1 MVNRGSPLLPLGYAL
16 QAPPD
21 IFLDLG
27 FSAFGD
33 PDRPENNNKMTSSQI
48 IIALSIL
55 LGLSVLGGIAFA
67 LQKGRAKRRI
77 EIINQELLEASRDAS
92 VGRRVTVPNDPATAQ
107 LAHTVNRLFDALGE
121 RDEKIQ
127 GRDRLFRDFART
139 LPEIVIIHDEK
150 ILLANESAASLIG
163 LDASQLVGREIADL
177 VKPAYRALFRN
188 TMAKRMAGEN
198 VPQRLEIQLI
208 NGNESGLWVEAQS
221 SSIEF
226 HGKPAILTV
235 ARDVSHRKSLEVSLG
250 RSKRQAQ
257 YTLESIAE
265 GVITT
270 DNDGRIDYMNVAAE
284 SIIGANRDNAAGHR
298 IGELFT
304 LVDDADRRPL
314 GDPVE
319 RCLAMRRR
327 VNMGRRAVLVST
339 DGEQEHSV
347 EISASP
353 IHGPGSSISGAV
365 VVFHDVSEIRG
376 LTRQMSYQ
384 ATHDPLTGLIN
395 RREFERRLDE
405 GMDSAHAD
413 EAVHM
418 LFYMDLDR
426 FKAVNDSC
434 GHLAGDNMLREVAGL
449 IKEQVRDS
457 DFVGRLGGD
466 EFGALLIGCPI
477 EKARQIATD
486 ICNAVA
492 DYRFVWKDKIFNI
505 GISIGLVEIS
515 QLSGSIQDVMSAA
528 DSACY
533 VAKQEG
539 RGKVHVYSVRDEQ
552 VARERGDIQWL
563 RQLQS
568 ALHEDTFELAVQ
580 PIIAM
585 SGGVESGPSVEVL
598 IRLPDSHGRIADTA
612 EFLRPAERYQLM
624 PQIDRWVIKATLMAI
639 SANEIKISSGRS
651 CAINLSGQTLGDE
664 SFLGFV
670 VDALDRTG
678 VSPSTICFEVTEKA
692 ILSNVQHAQR
702 FIEVLH
708 GIGCEFSLDDFGS
721 GLGSFSSLKHLPI
734 DYLKIDGSYTHH
746 LKSDQVN
753 QEMVVAMIK
762 LARTMQFRVIA
773 EQVEYQEDFDWLRD
787 SGVDFAQG
795 HFIEAPTPLGSASTG
810 TFRALNPT

>member
-1 MVNRGSPLLPLGYAL
+1 MATLNR
-16 QAPPD
+16 
-21 IFLDLG
+21 
-27 FSAFGD
+27 
-33 PDRPENNNKMTSSQI
+33 EM
-48 IIALSIL
+48 
-55 LGLSVLGGIAFA
+55 
-67 LQKGRAKRRI
+67 
-77 EIINQELLEASRDAS
+77 LEASRDAS
-92 VGRRVTVPNDPATAQ
+92 VGRRLSIPRDPDSAQ
-107 LAHTVNRLFDALGE
+107 FASTVNRLFDALGE

-127 GRDRLFRDFART
+127 VRDRLFKDFART

-150 ILLANESAASLIG
+150 ILLANESAASLVG
-163 LDASQLVGREIADL
+163 LDAPQLVGRDVADL

-188 TMAKRMAGEN
+188 AMSKRLAGEN
-198 VPQRLEIQLI
+198 VPRRMEIQLI
-208 NGNESGLWVEAQS
+208 NGNETGLWVEAQS
-221 SSIEF
+221 SNIEF
-226 HGKPAILTV
+226 HGHDAILTV
-235 ARDVSHRKSLEVSLG
+235 ARDVSHRKSLEVSLS

-270 DNDGRIDYMNVAAE
+270 DNDGRLDYMNLAAE
-284 SIIGANRDNAAGHR
+284 SLIGTNRDDAVGHR
-298 IGELFT
+298 IGEWFT

-319 RCLAMRRR
+319 RCIAMRRR
-327 VNMGRRAVLVST
+327 VNMGRRAVMVSA

-347 EISASP
+347 EITASP
-353 IHGPGSSISGAV
+353 IRGPGSSISGTV
-365 VVFHDVSEIRG
+365 VVFHDVGELRG
-376 LTRQMSYQ
+376 LTQKMSYQ

-395 RREFERRLDE
+395 RREFERRLDDA
-405 GMDSAHAD
+405 MDSAHAE
-413 EAVHM
+413 EAIHM

-434 GHLAGDNMLREVAGL
+434 GHLAGDNMLREVASL

-466 EFGALLIGCPI
+466 EFGSLLIGCPI
-477 EKARQIATD
+477 EKARQIASD
-486 ICNAVA
+486 ICNAIA

-515 QLSGSIQDVMSAA
+515 HVSGSLQDVMSAA

-539 RGKVHVYSVRDEQ
+539 RGKVHVYSARDEAI
-552 VARERGDIQWL
+552 ARERGDIQWL
-563 RQLQS
+563 RELQT
-568 ALHEDTFELAVQ
+568 ALHEDKFELAMQ
-580 PIIAM
+580 PILAM
-585 SGGVESGPSVEVL
+585 SGGVESGPAVEVL
-598 IRLPDSHGRIADTA
+598 IRLPDSQGRVADSA

-624 PQIDRWVIKATLMAI
+624 PQIDRWVINAALAAI
-639 SANEIKISSGRS
+639 AGGEIKITSGRS

-670 VDALDRTG
+670 VDALDRTAI
-678 VSPSTICFEVTEKA
+678 SPSSICLEVTETA

-734 DYLKIDGSYTHH
+734 DYLKIDGTYTRN
-746 LKSDQVN
+746 LRTDEVN
-753 QEMVVAMIK
+753 QEMVAAMIK
-762 LARTMQFRVIA
+762 LARTMEFRIVA
-773 EQVEYQEDFDWLRD
+773 EQVENQEDFDWLRN
-787 SGVDFAQG
+787 SGVDFVQG
-795 HFIEAPTPLGSASTG
+795 RFIEAPMPLGTATTG
-810 TFRALNPT
+810 TYRILNP

>member
-1 MVNRGSPLLPLGYAL
+1 
-16 QAPPD
+16 
-21 IFLDLG
+21 
-27 FSAFGD
+27 
-33 PDRPENNNKMTSSQI
+33 MTSTII
-48 IIALSIL
+48 IIALATL
-55 LGLSVLGGIAFA
+55 VLVTGAASVYLWVSRR
-67 LQKGRAKRRI
+67 KVRARVSRLN
-77 EIINQELLEASRDAS
+77 EETLEASRDAS
-92 VGRRVTVPNDPATAQ
+92 VGHRLSIPNDPETAQ

-150 ILLANESAASLIG
+150 ILLANESAAG
-163 LDASQLVGREIADL
+163 LVGLEPAQLVGREIADL
-177 VKPAYRALFRN
+177 VKPAYRALFRK
-188 TMAKRMAGEN
+188 TVTKRLSGEN
-198 VPQRLEIQLI
+198 APRRIEMQLI
-208 NGNESGLWVEAQS
+208 NGNQAGLWVEAQS
-221 SSIEF
+221 STIEF
-226 HGKPAILTV
+226 HGHRAILTI
-235 ARDVSHRKSLEVSLG
+235 ARDISHRKSLEVSLS

-257 YTLESIAE
+257 YTLESISE

-270 DNDGRIDYMNVAAE
+270 DNDGRIDYMNLAAE
-284 SIIGANRDNAAGHR
+284 TLIGTNRDDASGHR

-327 VNMGRRAVLVST
+327 VNMGRRAVMVSV
-339 DGEQEHSV
+339 DGEHEHSV
-347 EISASP
+347 EITASP
-353 IHGPGSSISGAV
+353 VRGPSNSISGTV
-365 VVFHDVSEIRG
+365 VVFHDVSELRG
-376 LTRQMSYQ
+376 LTRKMSYQ

-405 GMDSAHAD
+405 AMDSAHAE

-434 GHLAGDNMLREVAGL
+434 GHMAGDNMLREVAAL
-449 IKEQVRDS
+449 IKDEVRDS

-486 ICNAVA
+486 ICNAIA

-515 QLSGSIQDVMSAA
+515 HASGTLQDVMSAA

-533 VAKQEG
+533 MAKQQG
-539 RGKVHVYSVRDEQ
+539 RGQVHVYSARDEA

-563 RQLQS
+563 RQLQT
-568 ALHEDTFELAVQ
+568 ALHEDGFALAAQ

-585 SGGVESGPSVEVL
+585 RGPGESGPAVEVL
-598 IRLPDSHGRIADTA
+598 IRLSDKHGRPTKSA
-612 EFLRPAERYQLM
+612 EFLRPAERYQMM
-624 PQIDRWVIKATLMAI
+624 PQIDRWVINSTLTAI
-639 SANEIKISSGRS
+639 ASGEIKLPAHRS
-651 CAINLSGQTLGDE
+651 CAINLSAQTLGDE
-664 SFLGFV
+664 AFLGFV
-670 VDALDRTG
+670 VDTLDRSG
-678 VSPSTICFEVTEKA
+678 VAPSAICFEVTESA
-692 ILSNVQHAQR
+692 ILSNVQQAQR

-734 DYLKIDGSYTHH
+734 DYLKIDGTYTRN
-746 LKSDQVN
+746 LQTDLVN
-753 QEMVVAMIK
+753 QEMVAAMIK
-762 LARTMQFRVIA
+762 LARTMQFKVVA
-773 EQVEYQEDFDWLRD
+773 EEVEYQEDFDWLRD
-787 SGVDFAQG
+787 IGVDFVQG
-795 HFIEAPTPLGSASTG
+795 HFIEAPSILGTIGAGSTG
-810 TFRALNPT
+810 TYRILDS

>member
-1 MVNRGSPLLPLGYAL
+1 
-16 QAPPD
+16 
-21 IFLDLG
+21 
-27 FSAFGD
+27 
-33 PDRPENNNKMTSSQI
+33 MTSTII
-48 IIALSIL
+48 IIALATL
-55 LGLSVLGGIAFA
+55 VLVTGVASVYLWVSRR
-67 LQKGRAKRRI
+67 KVRARVSRLN
-77 EIINQELLEASRDAS
+77 EETLEASRDAS
-92 VGRRVTVPNDPATAQ
+92 VGHRLSIPNDPETAQ

-150 ILLANESAASLIG
+150 ILLANESAAG
-163 LDASQLVGREIADL
+163 LVGLEPAQLVGREIADL
-177 VKPAYRALFRN
+177 VKPAYRALFRK
-188 TMAKRMAGEN
+188 TVTKRLSGEN
-198 VPQRLEIQLI
+198 APRRIEMQLI
-208 NGNESGLWVEAQS
+208 NGNQAGLWVEAQS
-221 SSIEF
+221 STIEF
-226 HGKPAILTV
+226 HGHRAILTI
-235 ARDVSHRKSLEVSLG
+235 ARDISHRKSLEVSLS

-257 YTLESIAE
+257 YTLESISE

-270 DNDGRIDYMNVAAE
+270 DNDGRIDYMNLAAE
-284 SIIGANRDNAAGHR
+284 TLIGTNRDDASGHR

-327 VNMGRRAVLVST
+327 VNMGRRAVMVSV
-339 DGEQEHSV
+339 DGEHEHSV
-347 EISASP
+347 EITASP
-353 IHGPGSSISGAV
+353 VRGPSNSISGTV
-365 VVFHDVSEIRG
+365 VVFHDVSELRG
-376 LTRQMSYQ
+376 LTRKMSYQ

-405 GMDSAHAD
+405 AMDSAHAE

-434 GHLAGDNMLREVAGL
+434 GHMAGDNMLREVAAL
-449 IKEQVRDS
+449 IKDEVRDS

-486 ICNAVA
+486 ICNAIA

-515 QLSGSIQDVMSAA
+515 HASGTLQDVMSAA

-533 VAKQEG
+533 MAKQQG
-539 RGKVHVYSVRDEQ
+539 RGQVHIYSARDEA

-563 RQLQS
+563 RQLQT
-568 ALHEDTFELAVQ
+568 ALHEDGFALAAQ

-585 SGGVESGPSVEVL
+585 RGPGESGPAVEVL
-598 IRLPDSHGRIADTA
+598 IRLNDKHGRPTKSA
-612 EFLRPAERYQLM
+612 EFLRPAERYQMM
-624 PQIDRWVIKATLMAI
+624 PQIDRWVINSTLTAI
-639 SANEIKISSGRS
+639 ASGEIKLPAHRS
-651 CAINLSGQTLGDE
+651 CAINLSAQTLGDE
-664 SFLGFV
+664 AFLGFV
-670 VDALDRTG
+670 VDTLDRSG
-678 VSPSTICFEVTEKA
+678 VAPSAICFEVTESA
-692 ILSNVQHAQR
+692 ILSNVQQAQR

-734 DYLKIDGSYTHH
+734 DYLKIDGTYTRN
-746 LKSDQVN
+746 LQTDLVN
-753 QEMVVAMIK
+753 QEMVAAMIK
-762 LARTMQFRVIA
+762 LARTMQFQVVA
-773 EQVEYQEDFDWLRD
+773 EEVEYQEDFDWLRD
-787 SGVDFAQG
+787 IGVDFVQG
-795 HFIEAPTPLGSASTG
+795 HFIEAPSILGTIGAGSTG
-810 TFRALNPT
+810 TYRILDS

>member
-1 MVNRGSPLLPLGYAL
+1 MSSETIITVLSALLLVA
-16 QAPPD
+16 
-21 IFLDLG
+21 
-27 FSAFGD
+27 
-33 PDRPENNNKMTSSQI
+33 
-48 IIALSIL
+48 IIASIAL
-55 LGLSVLGGIAFA
+55 WFA
-67 LQKGRAKRRI
+67 KQRSAQRMAKL
-77 EIINQELLEASRDAS
+77 NQEMLEASRDAS
-92 VGRRVTVPNDPATAQ
+92 VGRRLSIPGDPDAAQ
-107 LAHTVNRLFDALGE
+107 LASTINRLFDAVGE

-127 GRDRLFRDFART
+127 GRDRLFTDFART
-139 LPEIVIIHDEK
+139 LPEIVIVHDEK

-163 LDASQLVGREIADL
+163 LESPQLIGREVADL

-188 TMAKRMAGEN
+188 TMAKRLAGEN
-198 VPQRLEIQLI
+198 VPRRLEIQLI
-208 NGNESGLWVEAQS
+208 NGNEAGLWVEAQS
-221 SSIEF
+221 SNIEF
-226 HGKPAILTV
+226 HGHPAILTV
-235 ARDVSHRKSLEVSLG
+235 ARDVSHRKSLEVSLS

-270 DNDGRIDYMNVAAE
+270 DNDGLIDYMNQAAE
-284 SIIGANRDNAAGHR
+284 TLIGTNRDDAAGHR
-298 IGELFT
+298 VGELFA

-327 VNMGRRAVLVST
+327 VNMGRRAVMVT
-339 DGEQEHSV
+339 VDGEHEHSI
-347 EISASP
+347 EITASP
-353 IHGPGSSISGAV
+353 IRGPGSSISGTV
-365 VVFHDVSEIRG
+365 VVFHDVGEIRG
-376 LTRQMSYQ
+376 LTQKMSYQ

-405 GMDSAHAD
+405 AMDDAHAE

-434 GHLAGDNMLREVAGL
+434 GHLAGDNMLREVASL

-477 EKARQIATD
+477 EKARQIASD
-486 ICNAVA
+486 ICNAIA

-505 GISIGLVEIS
+505 GISVGLVEIS
-515 QLSGSIQDVMSAA
+515 HVSGTLQDVMSAA

-539 RGKVHVYSVRDEQ
+539 RGKVHVYSARDEAI
-552 VARERGDIQWL
+552 ARERGDIQWL
-563 RQLQS
+563 RQLQE
-568 ALHEDTFELAVQ
+568 ALHEDKFLLAVQ

-585 SGGVESGPSVEVL
+585 SGGVESGPATEVL
-598 IRLPDSHGRIADTA
+598 IRLPDGHGRTADTA

-624 PQIDRWVIKATLMAI
+624 PQIDRWVVNAALTAL
-639 SANEIKISSGRS
+639 SSGEIKLASGRS
-651 CAINLSGQTLGDE
+651 CALNLSGQTLGDE

-670 VDALDRTG
+670 VEALDHTG
-678 VSPSTICFEVTEKA
+678 VAPSSICFEVTEKA

-721 GLGSFSSLKHLPI
+721 GMGSFSSLKHLPI
-734 DYLKIDGSYTHH
+734 DYLKIDGTYTRN
-746 LKSDQVN
+746 LEADEVN
-753 QEMVVAMIK
+753 QEMVMAMIK
-762 LARTMQFRVIA
+762 LARTMQFRIVA
-773 EQVEYQEDFDWLRD
+773 EEVEHQEDFDWLRNV
-787 SGVDFAQG
+787 GVDFVQG
-795 HFIEAPTPLGSASTG
+795 HFVEPPAPLGTGSTG
-810 TFRALNPT
+810 TFRVLNP

>member
-1 MVNRGSPLLPLGYAL
+1 
-16 QAPPD
+16 
-21 IFLDLG
+21 
-27 FSAFGD
+27 
-33 PDRPENNNKMTSSQI
+33 MTSTLI
-48 IIALSIL
+48 IIALAAIALVAMGVSL
-55 LGLSVLGGIAFA
+55 YLWVSRRRMLGRVARL
-67 LQKGRAKRRI
+67 
-77 EIINQELLEASRDAS
+77 NQETLEASRDAS
-92 VGRRVTVPNDPATAQ
+92 VGHRLTVPNDPETAQ

-127 GRDRLFRDFART
+127 GRDRLFQDFART

-150 ILLANESAASLIG
+150 ILLANDSAAELVG
-163 LDASQLVGREIADL
+163 LEAAQLVGREVADL
-177 VKPAYRALFRN
+177 VKPAYRALFRKH
-188 TMAKRMAGEN
+188 MAKRLAGEN
-198 VPQRLEIQLI
+198 VPRRIEMQLI
-208 NGNESGLWVEAQS
+208 NGNQTGLWVEAQS
-221 SSIEF
+221 STIEF
-226 HGKPAILTV
+226 RGHPAILTV
-235 ARDVSHRKSLEVSLG
+235 ARDVSHRKSLEVSLS

-270 DNDGRIDYMNVAAE
+270 DNDGRVDYMNLAAE
-284 SIIGANRDNAAGHR
+284 TLIGTNRDAAVGHR
-298 IGELFT
+298 LGELFT

-327 VNMGRRAVLVST
+327 VNMGRRAVMVT
-339 DGEQEHSV
+339 VDGEHEHSV
-347 EISASP
+347 ELTASP
-353 IHGPGSSISGAV
+353 VRGPSNSISGAV
-365 VVFHDVSEIRG
+365 VVFHDVGEIRG

-405 GMDSAHAD
+405 AMDDAHAE

-434 GHLAGDNMLREVAGL
+434 GHIAGDNMLREVAAL
-449 IKEQVRDS
+449 IKDQVRDS

-477 EKARQIATD
+477 DKARQIASD
-486 ICNAVA
+486 ICNAIA

-505 GISIGLVEIS
+505 GISVGLVEIS
-515 QLSGSIQDVMSAA
+515 HASGTLQDVMSAA

-533 VAKQEG
+533 MAKQSG
-539 RGKVHVYSVRDEQ
+539 RGQVHVYSARDEA

-563 RQLQS
+563 RQLQT
-568 ALHEDTFELAVQ
+568 ALHEDGFELAIQ

-585 SGGVESGPSVEVL
+585 RGKAESGPALEVL
-598 IRLPDSHGRIADTA
+598 IRLHDGLGRANDSA
-612 EFLRPAERYQLM
+612 EFLRPAARYQMM
-624 PQIDRWVIKATLMAI
+624 PQIDRWVINAALTAI
-639 SANEIKISSGRS
+639 SGGEIKLPAHRS

-664 SFLGFV
+664 AFLGFV
-670 VDALDRTG
+670 VDALDRSG
-678 VSPSTICFEVTEKA
+678 VAPSAICFEVTERA
-692 ILSNVQHAQR
+692 ILSNVQQAQR

-734 DYLKIDGSYTHH
+734 DYLKIDGTYTRN
-746 LKSDQVN
+746 LQSDLVN
-753 QEMVVAMIK
+753 QEMVNAMIK
-762 LARTMQFRVIA
+762 LARTMEFQIVA
-773 EQVEYQEDFDWLRD
+773 EQVEQQEDFDWLREV
-787 SGVDFAQG
+787 GVDFVQG
-795 HFIEAPTPLGSASTG
+795 RFIEAPSLLGSGGTG
-810 TFRALNPT
+810 SYRVLTP